1 MQEELKARLH
11 PHWVGGEA
19 GYVYSVICEGKLL
32 VERSRDPE
40 CDAARALVVQ
50 GITGKLS
57 LCDGKTGKP
66 RTIIDIEG
74 AAKLTVEEAAGAPCF
89 RKYRER
95 GGSEGY
101 SREEAVAGR
110 QAA

>member
-1 MQEELKARLH
+1 M
-11 PHWVGGEA
+11 
-19 GYVYSVICEGKLL
+19 
-32 VERSRDPE
+32 
-40 CDAARALVVQ
+40 Q
-50 GITGKLS
+50 GIIGKLS

-74 AAKLTVEEAAGAPCF
+74 AAKLTVEAAAGAPRF

-101 SREEAVAGR
+101 SREEAVGGR